1 MHKKQ
6 QERKKKKREEIAK
19 KRVLARRKLLRTQSS
34 ENKKSS
40 KLDRKFREKI
50 MPIIKDPEKK
60 KALEEKRNEQI
71 LSKLEK
77 NAEILKALED
87 EYLSEMNQKKAI
99 NERLEA
105 EGHHTLKDKLNA
117 LDKKVQDSMTQQEKE
132 SGQIDFT
139 QKDTIG
145 EKSED

>member
-1 MHKKQ
+1 
-6 QERKKKKREEIAK
+6 
-19 KRVLARRKLLRTQSS
+19 
-34 ENKKSS
+34 
-40 KLDRKFREKI
+40 

-87 EYLSEMNQKKAI
+87 EYLSEMNQKKLI